1 MLPMLLLIFIIAA
14 ISPKLHRKH
23 QHHAASPFLDH
34 ELNNTQVVIS
44 RASNEGSRRFHNL
57 VSEVLTNANQCQ
69 VFVTT
74 GEVLTLNCRV
84 DRNQVISSRI
94 SKYLVTGK
102 YRYS

>member
-44 RASNEGSRRFHNL
+44 RASNEGSRRFHNHGEGPYWCILL
-57 VSEVLTNANQCQ
+57 VEST
-69 VFVTT
+69 
-74 GEVLTLNCRV
+74 
-84 DRNQVISSRI
+84 
-94 SKYLVTGK
+94 Y
-102 YRYS
+102 